1 MEAEAQPSAQALALV
16 AAEEAQPSAP
26 ASAQVAEAQPSA
38 QALAQVAAEAQPSAQ
53 ALEQV
58 EAEEVQP
65 SAPALAQVLA
75 QVVAALPLSP
85 QVQAQM
91 SRPYRPPM
99 DRGRSPNALA
109 QRPRAAFHDRAP
121 MPERRVHDQRQR
133 WRHPADQC
141 PMQIA

>member
-38 QALAQVAAEAQPSAQ
+38 QASAQVAAEAQPSAQ
-53 ALEQV
+53 ALAKV
-58 EAEEVQP
+58 EAEVE
-65 SAPALAQVLA
+65 
-75 QVVAALPLSP
+75 ALPLSP